1 MFKYTSNVIN
11 NSLDIIKKMIYI
23 FQVLIQVTYISFLV
37 YKTIFDNNNQLV
49 NIVLLI
55 LSFVYLII
63 FIMTSNEFYTNK
75 DKYKRKVLKYIFKI
89 TKYVINLYLIIITIK
104 SLINNQGSEPL
115 NTIFLLLMII
125 GLLVNI
131 VFDIILEIINK
142 QVTIINN
149 AIKYD
154 VDKFTEDRS
163 VITALLNQFLKIDLK
178 SFPKITNTSEID
190 ELEYIKASQE
200 KKQERKKDFIF
211 NKRQKTRKKQ

>member
-115 NTIFLLLMII
+115 NTIFLLLMIM

-154 VDKFTEDRS
+154 IHKFTEDRS
-163 VITALLNQFLKIDLK
+163 VITALLNKVLKIDLK